1 MQLQIIHKDT
11 QTKAR
16 VGRFTTPHGPV
27 DTPVFMPVGT
37 QGTVKTMSPEE
48 LREIGLGIILG
59 NTYHLAMRPGVE
71 IVGKAGGLHR
81 FMHWGG
87 AILTDSGGYQVFS
100 LASLREISDDG
111 VSFRSHIDGQ
121 SHFLGPERA
130 VQIQEVLGSDIM
142 MVLDECTPYPCEYD
156 YACNSMVR
164 SLQWAFRCKSTRRR
178 DGSALF
184 GIVQGGTYSQ
194 LRIRS
199 AEELMRI
206 GFDGYAI
213 GGLSVGEPRTLML
226 ENVELCASLL
236 PEDQP
241 RYLMG
246 CGTPVE
252 ILEAVARGVDM
263 FDCVMP
269 TRNGRNGTAFT
280 RSAKVP
286 VKNGAYRE
294 DMGPLEEGCGCTTCR
309 NYSRAYIRH
318 LFNAGEVLGLRL
330 VTYHNL
336 YYYHGL
342 MAEIRRA
349 IAEGTFDRFRREYIE
364 NYERGG
370 HGDQK

>member
-1 MQLQIIHKDT
+1 
-11 QTKAR
+11 
-16 VGRFTTPHGPV
+16 
-27 DTPVFMPVGT
+27 MPVGT

-48 LREIGLGIILG
+48 LREIGFGIILG

-71 IVGKAGGLHR
+71 IVEKAGGLHR
-81 FMHWGG
+81 FMHWDG

-100 LASLREISDDG
+100 LASLREIGDDG
-111 VSFRSHIDGQ
+111 VSFRSHVDGQ
-121 SHFLGPERA
+121 LHFLSPERA
-130 VQIQEVLGSDIM
+130 IQIQESLGSDIM

-156 YACNSMVR
+156 YACNSMER
-164 SLQWAFRCKSTRRR
+164 SLQWALRCKRMRKR

-184 GIVQGGTYSQ
+184 GIVQGGTYAP
-194 LRIRS
+194 LRVRS

-213 GGLSVGEPRTLML
+213 GGLSVGEPRMLML

-236 PEDQP
+236 PEAQP

-252 ILEAVARGVDM
+252 ILEGVARGVDM

-280 RSAKVP
+280 RWGKVA
-286 VKNGAYRE
+286 VRNGAYRE
-294 DMGPLEEGCGCTTCR
+294 DMGPLEEGCGCVTCR
-309 NYSRAYIRH
+309 NYSRAYVRH

-336 YYYHGL
+336 YYYHRL
-342 MAEIRRA
+342 MADVRRA
-349 IAEGTFDRFRREYIE
+349 ITEGNFDRFKREYIE
-364 NYERGG
+364 RYERG
-370 HGDQK
+370 